1 MKQTVYA
8 DHAATTPLRPEA
20 LAAMLPFFSEEFA
33 NPSSLHSPGA
43 QAAKAMR
50 AARAEIARELDCVPS
65 EIVFTSGGTESDNL
79 ALHSA
84 AQAGLRRGKTH
95 LIVSAVEH
103 HAVLRTAQALQQ
115 QGFLLSVLPTD
126 SDGRVS
132 VEALRAA
139 LRPDTALVSILTA
152 NNEIGTVQPVAAL
165 SRVCAAAGVPFHTDA
180 VQAVGHLPL
189 SFATLG
195 CDYLSLSAHK
205 FGGPKG
211 VGALL
216 VRKGAPFI
224 PLLRG
229 GAQERGRRAGTE
241 NVPGILGMAKA
252 LSCAAE
258 EQARESERLAALR
271 EKLCRG
277 IAGIPHVKLNGGGER
292 LPGVVSVC
300 FEGIEGES
308 LLLMLDNE
316 GICASAGSACASGS
330 LEPSHVLTAIGVPSQ
345 LALGTLRL
353 SLGLLTTEADVDRIL
368 QVLPPLVAHLRE
380 FSPLWAELCAGTK
393 PHLA

>member
-1 MKQTVYA
+1 MKRTVYA
-8 DHAATTPLRPEA
+8 DHAATAPLRPEA
-20 LAAMLPFFSEEFA
+20 LAAMLPFFSDEFA
-33 NPSSLHSPGA
+33 NPSSLHSPGER
-43 QAAKAMR
+43 AAKAVR
-50 AARAEIARELDCVPS
+50 AARAEMAAVLDCAPGEV
-65 EIVFTSGGTESDNL
+65 VFTSGGTESDNL

-84 AQAGLRRGKTH
+84 AQAGRRAGRTH

-103 HAVLRTAQALQQ
+103 HAVLRAAEELQR
-115 QGFLLSVLPTD
+115 QGFSLSVLPVD
-126 SDGRVS
+126 GDGRVS
-132 VEALRAA
+132 VEALRTA
-139 LRPDTALVSILTA
+139 LRPDTALVSIMTA
-152 NNEIGTVQPVAAL
+152 NNEIGTAQPIAAL

-189 SFATLG
+189 SFAALG

-216 VRKGAPFI
+216 VRKGAPFV

-241 NVPGILGMAKA
+241 NVPGILGMSKA
-252 LSCAAE
+252 LSCAAA
-258 EQARESERLAALR
+258 EQEPESKRLAGLR
-271 EKLCRG
+271 KKLCRG
-277 IAGIPHVKLNGGGER
+277 IAEIPHVKLNGGGER
-292 LPGVVSVC
+292 LPGIVSVC

-330 LEPSHVLTAIGVPSQ
+330 LEPSHVLTAIGVPPQ
-345 LALGTLRL
+345 LALGALRL
-353 SLGLLTTEADVDRIL
+353 SLGALTTEADIDRIL

>member
-115 QGFLLSVLPTD
+115 QGFLLSILPTD

-345 LALGTLRL
+345 LALGALRL

>member
-165 SRVCAAAGVPFHTDA
+165 SHVCAAAGVPFHTDA

-292 LPGVVSVC
+292 LSGVVSVC

-330 LEPSHVLTAIGVPSQ
+330 LEPSHVLTAIGVPPQ
-345 LALGTLRL
+345 LALGALRL

-380 FSPLWAELCAGTK
+380 FSPLWAELCAGAK

>member
-152 NNEIGTVQPVAAL
+152 SNEIGTVQPVAAL

-345 LALGTLRL
+345 LALGALRL

>member
-65 EIVFTSGGTESDNL
+65 EIVITSGGTESDNL

-103 HAVLRTAQALQQ
+103 QAVLRTAQALQQ

-345 LALGTLRL
+345 LALGALRL